1 MSGLTRFGVS
11 MDSGLLKSFDELCE
25 SKGYQNRSEA
35 IRDLVRDRL
44 VQAEWKRQDQET
56 VATVTLVFSH
66 EVRELADKLL
76 DLQHH
81 SHRLV
86 VSSLHVHLDAHNCLE
101 VLVLKGKA
109 GEVGQVA
116 EKLISTKGVRHGKT
130 AMTTTGAH
138 LH

>member
-116 EKLISTKGVRHGKT
+116 EKLISTKGVRHGKI

>member
-76 DLQHH
+76 DLQHE

-101 VLVLKGKA
+101 VLVLRGKA

-116 EKLISTKGVRHGKT
+116 EKLISTKGVRHGKI